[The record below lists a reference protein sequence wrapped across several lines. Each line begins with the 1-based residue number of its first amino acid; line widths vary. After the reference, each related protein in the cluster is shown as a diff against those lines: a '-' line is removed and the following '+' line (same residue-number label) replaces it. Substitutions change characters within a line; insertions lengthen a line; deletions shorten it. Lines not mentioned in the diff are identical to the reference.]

1 MVHSSCLGK
10 VMPFWWTHSQ
20 GFWDMLL
27 PGWNLIQSWNSN
39 QILLIFSSM
48 DSQIQVILNTSNML
62 SFTLCLFPL
71 YELKVISLGVSVSEL
86 RSLCYTRQLYY
97 CTTANQNKHI
107 NNPNILKSKSS
118 LSLFFGAL
126 CLLRFELG
134 WSIEHEELFRQE
146 ACSLIVPI
154 TG

>member
-1 MVHSSCLGK
+1 
-10 VMPFWWTHSQ
+10 
-20 GFWDMLL
+20 
-27 PGWNLIQSWNSN
+27 
-39 QILLIFSSM
+39 M

-62 SFTLCLFPL
+62 SFTLYLFHL

-86 RSLCYTRQLYY
+86 RSLCYIRQLYY

-118 LSLFFGAL
+118 LSLFFGVL

-134 WSIEHEELFRQE
+134 WSIQREELFRQE

-154 TG
+154 TGYNSGVFTEYLFFSKFQFKLDFKYKWLQNINPKQ